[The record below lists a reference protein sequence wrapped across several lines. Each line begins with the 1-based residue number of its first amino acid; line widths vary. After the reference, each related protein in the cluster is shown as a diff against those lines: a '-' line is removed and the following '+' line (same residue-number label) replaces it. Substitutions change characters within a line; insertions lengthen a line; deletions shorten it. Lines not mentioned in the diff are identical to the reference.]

1 MLEAVNS
8 VLSNASY
15 TRVAT
20 EAQSVVNSYAA
31 NPERVQQVSQAAP
44 YLSLYIKVDVNFD
57 KAVLQ
62 MRDTDTGDVLRQ
74 IPSESQLEAY
84 RRAQASNAV
93 RPATIEEEVFPAPEI
108 SEETGGSTAE
118 PARETVPAPV
128 ASSPSYM
135 TSAPKAPTTDI
146 QV

>member
-15 TRVAT
+15 TKVAT

-31 NPERVQQVSQAAP
+31 NPERVQQATTQAP

-62 MRDTDTGDVLRQ
+62 LRDIDTGDVLRQ
-74 IPSESQLEAY
+74 IPSETQLEAY
-84 RRAQASNAV
+84 RRAATSNAV
-93 RPATIEEEVFPAPEI
+93 RKPTAQEDQPVVAQVATPETTKPEVKASPAPEAPKTQDT
-108 SEETGGSTAE
+108 SS
-118 PARETVPAPV
+118 PAPQP
-128 ASSPSYM
+128 SS
-135 TSAPKAPTTDI
+135 KTDI
-146 QV
+146 SV